1 MGMDFSF
8 GNIENGCR
16 GGHMGTGVGGS
27 GLYLQDRSV
36 QSVPYTVKGSHPH
49 VMLDTMYSV

>member
-8 GNIENGCR
+8 GNMEMEGR
-16 GGHMGTGVGGS
+16 GGHMGTGVGVY

-36 QSVPYTVKGSHPH
+36 QSVPHEG
-49 VMLDTMYSV
+49 